1 MQEIRIYAVHPHIPS
16 PSLPSHTP
24 PDLDP
29 RRIVL
34 KMLAVCSTHSKMQL
48 SLSSSRAVSLL
59 LSCCGDRAQENLTNA
74 LITLANVA
82 QNVASHDL
90 VSVS

>member
-1 MQEIRIYAVHPHIPS
+1 MICMACS
-16 PSLPSHTP
+16 PSLPGHSQ

-34 KMLAVCSTHSKMQL
+34 KMLAVSSTHSKMQL

-59 LSCCGDRAQENLTNA
+59 VTCTSDRSQENITNA
-74 LITLANVA
+74 LITLANIA
-82 QNVASHDL
+82 QNVGSHDL
-90 VSVS
+90 VSTLSCS